1 MATETRDPRV
11 VIRAQKRVLRL
22 AMRIIGRSL
31 PPALYTDGKGLWT
44 KEELL
49 DHMRQAIDLKVQR
62 AK

>member
-1 MATETRDPRV
+1 
-11 VIRAQKRVLRL
+11 
-22 AMRIIGRSL
+22 MRIIGRSL

-49 DHMRQAIDLKVQR
+49 DHMQQAIDLKVQR